1 MRIDLHCHL
10 LWDIDDGAQS
20 LEDTL
25 ALCETAAAN
34 NIRIIVAT
42 PHYMDYT
49 GTGDFLYARNRRIA
63 QLNSLL
69 RTRELPVHICGGA
82 EVFLHDGIFEA
93 GDLSPL
99 TLNRSR
105 YLLCEY
111 ALQPFDPALAL
122 PLAEEVFD
130 RGLVPVIAHP
140 ERYPTFHRHPELV
153 ADLADMGA
161 LFQVTADSVAGKLG
175 DRIRQF
181 AVELLT
187 DGIADL
193 IATDAHHPVRR
204 GNDLDTFIADFPP
217 EIPAALVTYATQTAP
232 QAVLQDA
239 DPNTIR
245 HGAWDV

>member
-49 GTGDFLYARNRRIA
+49 STADFLYARNRRIA

-111 ALQPFDPALAL
+111 SLQP
-122 PLAEEVFD
+122 
-130 RGLVPVIAHP
+130 
-140 ERYPTFHRHPELV
+140 
-153 ADLADMGA
+153 
-161 LFQVTADSVAGKLG
+161 
-175 DRIRQF
+175 
-181 AVELLT
+181 
-187 DGIADL
+187 
-193 IATDAHHPVRR
+193 HHPVRR

-217 EIPAALVTYATQTAP
+217 EISAALVTYATQTAP